1 MARFDG
7 VTVRTLDPTTRRRQM
22 EFWFATKQTN
32 VTPFDFAENRT
43 TLGNG
48 VD

>member
-7 VTVRTLDPTTRRRQM
+7 VTVRTLSTRRQM